1 MEEWGYLGIAG
12 RGERNVAQLPL
23 CISLPQQHHH
33 STAIFPALPLSFTL
47 GQHHSIL
54 CSLQE
59 TLTDLYRMQQNTNI
73 HLTAL
78 IISSI

>member
-23 CISLPQQHHH
+23 CILLPQQHCH
-33 STAIFPALPLSFTL
+33 STDIFLLPLSFTV

-78 IISSI
+78 IISFI